1 MGDQSRMT
9 FFSHSLGGVYRR
21 CRRVLLLICLLS
33 TAPAW
38 SADIL
43 LTAAEDGDGVQAFA
57 QALARQRPEDHVAFI
72 PLQDLPAPSRL
83 PANTRLILLDL
94 PGLDWRLQETQ
105 GPPTLVLRI
114 SRLQARQRLG
124 TRLPARIS
132 LLWSD
137 PPLERQ
143 LRLIADILPQA
154 RRIGVLYGSDSE
166 FLLHDLSQYAA
177 PLGLEIVPQRWDNT
191 SDSRALQT
199 LFRNSHV
206 LLGLDDPQLY
216 NPKTAKNLLL
226 SSYAQQLPLVGP
238 NAGFVKAGSLAST
251 YSDQADWLAV
261 LDRLLDHAP
270 ATWPRTLYPD
280 HFKVVGNPQ
289 VARSLGI
296 EQVDEANVAARLAEG
311 EKRP

>member
-1 MGDQSRMT
+1 MGDQSRMILL
-9 FFSHSLGGVYRR
+9 FFSRLWRR
-21 CRRVLLLICLLS
+21 GVLLACLLL

-43 LTAAEDGDGVQAFA
+43 LTAAEDGAGVQAFV
-57 QALARQRPEDHVAFI
+57 QALAQRRPDDHVTFT
-72 PLQDLPAPSRL
+72 PLKDLPAPSQL
-83 PANTRLILLDL
+83 PASTRLILLDL
-94 PGLDWRLQETQ
+94 PGLDWRLQDAQ

-124 TRLPARIS
+124 NTHPARIS

-143 LRLIADILPQA
+143 LKLIASILPQD
-154 RRIGVLYGSDSE
+154 RRIGVLYGIDSE
-166 FLLHDLSQYAA
+166 FMLQELRQYAA
-177 PLGLEIVPQRWDNT
+177 PMGLEIVPQRWDNIN
-191 SDSRALQT
+191 DSRPLLN
-199 LFRNSHV
+199 LFKNSDV

-216 NPKTAKNLLL
+216 NPKTVKNLLL

-251 YSDQADWLAV
+251 YSDQADWLDV
-261 LDRLLDHAP
+261 LDRLLNHPP
-270 ATWPRTLYPD
+270 ASWPRTLYPE

-296 EQVDEANVAARLAEG
+296 EQVDEAGVAARLAEG

>member
-9 FFSHSLGGVYRR
+9 LFFISRFCQR
-21 CRRVLLLICLLS
+21 CVLLACLLLTGS
-33 TAPAW
+33 AW
-38 SADIL
+38 GADIL
-43 LTAAEDGDGVQAFA
+43 LTAAEDGTGVQAFA
-57 QALARQRPEDHVAFI
+57 QALARQRPEDHVTFT
-72 PLQDLPAPSRL
+72 PLKDLPAPNRL
-83 PANTRLILLDL
+83 PAGTRLILLDL
-94 PGLDWRLQETQ
+94 PGLDWRLQDTQ

-124 TRLPARIS
+124 SNLPARIS

-137 PPLERQ
+137 PPLDRQ
-143 LRLIADILPQA
+143 LRLITGILPQA
-154 RRIGVLYGSDSE
+154 RRIGVLYGTDSE
-166 FLLHDLSQYAA
+166 FLLPELTQYAA
-177 PLGLEIVPQRWDNT
+177 PLGLEIVPQRWDNIN
-191 SDSRALQT
+191 DSRPLLN
-199 LFRNSHV
+199 LFKNSDV

-226 SSYAQQLPLVGP
+226 SSYARQLPLVGP

-261 LDRLLDHAP
+261 LDRLLDHSP
-270 ATWPRTLYPD
+270 ANWPRALYPE

>member
-1 MGDQSRMT
+1 
-9 FFSHSLGGVYRR
+9 
-21 CRRVLLLICLLS
+21 
-33 TAPAW
+33 
-38 SADIL
+38 
-43 LTAAEDGDGVQAFA
+43 
-57 QALARQRPEDHVAFI
+57 
-72 PLQDLPAPSRL
+72 LPAS
-83 PANTRLILLDL
+83 TRLILLDL
-94 PGLDWRLQETQ
+94 PGLDWRLQDAQ

-124 TRLPARIS
+124 NTHPARIS

-143 LRLIADILPQA
+143 LKLIASILPQD
-154 RRIGVLYGSDSE
+154 RRIGVLYGIDSE
-166 FLLHDLSQYAA
+166 FMLQELRQYAA
-177 PLGLEIVPQRWDNT
+177 PMGLEIVPQRWDNIN
-191 SDSRALQT
+191 DSRPLLN
-199 LFRNSHV
+199 LFKNSDV

-216 NPKTAKNLLL
+216 NPKTVKNLLL

-251 YSDQADWLAV
+251 YSDQADWLDV
-261 LDRLLDHAP
+261 LDRLLNHPP
-270 ATWPRTLYPD
+270 ASWPRTLYPE

-296 EQVDEANVAARLAEG
+296 EQVDEVAVAAGLAEG

>member
-1 MGDQSRMT
+1 MGDSSRMT
-9 FFSHSLGGVYRR
+9 FFFIYKLWRR
-21 CRRVLLLICLLS
+21 GLLLACLLLA
-33 TAPAW
+33 TPAW

-43 LTAAEDGDGVQAFA
+43 LTAAQDGDGVQAFA
-57 QALARQRPEDHVAFI
+57 QALAEQRPGDRVTFT
-72 PLQDLPAPSRL
+72 PLKDLPAPSRL
-83 PANTRLILLDL
+83 PASTRLILLDL

-114 SRLQARQRLG
+114 SRLQAHQRLG
-124 TRLPARIS
+124 TTQPPRIS

-137 PPLERQ
+137 PPLDRQ
-143 LRLIADILPQA
+143 LRLIANVLPQA
-154 RRIGVLYGSDSE
+154 RRIGVLYGAESE
-166 FLLHDLSQYAA
+166 FLLPELRQYAM
-177 PLGLEIVPQRWDNT
+177 PMGLEIVPQRWDSI
-191 SDSRALQT
+191 SDSRPLQT
-199 LFRNSHV
+199 LFRNSDV

-238 NAGFVKAGSLAST
+238 NAGFVRAGSLAST
-251 YSDQADWLAV
+251 YSDQSDWLAV
-261 LDRLLDHAP
+261 LDRLLDHPP
-270 ATWPRTLYPD
+270 ATWPRSLYPD

-296 EQVDEANVAARLAEG
+296 EQVDESSVAARLDEG

>member
-1 MGDQSRMT
+1 MGDQSRMILL
-9 FFSHSLGGVYRR
+9 FFSRLWRR
-21 CRRVLLLICLLS
+21 GMLLACLLL

-43 LTAAEDGDGVQAFA
+43 LTAAEDGAGVQAFV
-57 QALARQRPEDHVAFI
+57 QALAQRRPDDHVTFT
-72 PLQDLPAPSRL
+72 PLKDLPAPSQL
-83 PANTRLILLDL
+83 PASTRLILLDL
-94 PGLDWRLQETQ
+94 RGLDWRLQDAQ

-124 TRLPARIS
+124 NTHPARIS

-143 LRLIADILPQA
+143 LKLIASILPQD
-154 RRIGVLYGSDSE
+154 RRIGVLYGIDSE
-166 FLLHDLSQYAA
+166 FMLQELRQYAA
-177 PLGLEIVPQRWDNT
+177 PMGLEIVPQRWDNIN
-191 SDSRALQT
+191 DSRPLLN
-199 LFRNSHV
+199 LFKNSDV

-216 NPKTAKNLLL
+216 NPKTVKNLLL

-251 YSDQADWLAV
+251 YSDQADWLDV
-261 LDRLLDHAP
+261 LDRLLNHSP
-270 ATWPRTLYPD
+270 ASWPRTLYPE

-296 EQVDEANVAARLAEG
+296 EQVDEVAVAAGLAEG

>member
-1 MGDQSRMT
+1 MGNLSRMT
-9 FFSHSLGGVYRR
+9 FSFICTLWRR
-21 CRRVLLLICLLS
+21 AGLLACLIM
-33 TAPAW
+33 AGPAW
-38 SADIL
+38 SAEIL
-43 LTAAEDGDGVQAFA
+43 LTAAEDGAGVQAFT
-57 QALARQRPEDHVAFI
+57 QALAEQRPEDRVIFTA
-72 PLQDLPAPSRL
+72 LKNLPAPSRL
-83 PANTRLILLDL
+83 PVATRLILLDL
-94 PGLDWRLQETQ
+94 PGLDWRLQDTQ

-114 SRLQARQRLG
+114 SRLQAQQRLG
-124 TRLPARIS
+124 NSHHPRIS

-143 LRLIADILPQA
+143 LRLIANTLPQA
-154 RRIGVLYGSDSE
+154 RRIDVLYGAESE
-166 FLLHDLSQYAA
+166 FLLPELRQFAG
-177 PLGLEIVPQRWDNT
+177 PMGLEIVPQRWDNI
-191 SDSRALQT
+191 SDSRPLQT
-199 LFRNSHV
+199 LFRNSDV

-238 NAGFVKAGSLAST
+238 NAGFVRAGSLAST

-261 LDRLLDHAP
+261 LDRLLDHPP
-270 ATWPRTLYPD
+270 ANWPRSLYPD

-296 EQVDEANVAARLAEG
+296 EQVDEADVAARLAEG

>member
-1 MGDQSRMT
+1 MGDQSRMILL
-9 FFSHSLGGVYRR
+9 FFSRLWRR
-21 CRRVLLLICLLS
+21 GVLLACLLL

-43 LTAAEDGDGVQAFA
+43 LTAAEDGAGVQAFV
-57 QALARQRPEDHVAFI
+57 QALAQRRPDDHVTFT
-72 PLQDLPAPSRL
+72 PLKDLPAPSQL
-83 PANTRLILLDL
+83 PASTRLILLDL
-94 PGLDWRLQETQ
+94 PGLDWRLQDAQ

-124 TRLPARIS
+124 NTHPARIS

-143 LRLIADILPQA
+143 LKLIASILPQD
-154 RRIGVLYGSDSE
+154 RRIGVLYGIDSE
-166 FLLHDLSQYAA
+166 FMLQELRQYAA
-177 PLGLEIVPQRWDNT
+177 PMGLEIVPQRWDNIN
-191 SDSRALQT
+191 DSRPLLN
-199 LFRNSHV
+199 LFKNSDV

-216 NPKTAKNLLL
+216 NPKTVKNLLL

-251 YSDQADWLAV
+251 YSDQADWLDV
-261 LDRLLDHAP
+261 LDRLLNHPP
-270 ATWPRTLYPD
+270 ASWPRTLYPE

-296 EQVDEANVAARLAEG
+296 EQVDEVAVAAGLAEG